1 MSSVEKKKYIYI
13 YENRKQKF
21 RCKVGRNEDKL
32 QDRRI
37 QQLFILCFFLSLLL
51 LIFHSQLCNALDG
64 HALSCQLWATSEK
77 DVVNNF
83 IVLDRGE
90 ASWQEISWAGNW
102 DLLISPTCLQNTLLD
117 ATQNMPTYTRDCS
130 SSHRFTK
137 WVF

>member
-1 MSSVEKKKYIYI
+1 MQKCLLWKKKKLYI

-102 DLLISPTCLQNTLLD
+102 DLLILSYMLAEHPIGCYTKYAYIHQRLLIF
-117 ATQNMPTYTRDCS
+117 S
-130 SSHRFTK
+130 
-137 WVF
+137 